1 MRVERT
7 ESVVME
13 DAESTSATLRDLK
26 QLGIEL
32 AIDDFGTGYSSLSY
46 LNRFPV
52 DAVKIDRSFV
62 AEIGTSTRDTTI
74 IRAIVALAKSL
85 QLSVT
90 AEGIESAE
98 QLREIREL
106 GCNRGQGYVLAKPQ
120 PPEAI
125 PGLLVSRYPGCP
137 PAAELLHPIG

>member
-1 MRVERT
+1 
-7 ESVVME
+7 ME
-13 DAESTSATLRDLK
+13 DAELTSATLLKLK

-46 LNRFPV
+46 LHRFPF

-62 AEIGTSTRDTTI
+62 NQIGTSTRDATI

-85 QLSVT
+85 RLSLT
-90 AEGIESAE
+90 AEGIESTE

-106 GCNRGQGYVLAKPQ
+106 GCNRGQGYLLARPQ

-125 PGLLVSRYPGCP
+125 PDLLAARYESYLETE
-137 PAAELLHPIG
+137 ALHPIA